1 MKNKTLKLCAALGL
15 LAMTNTASAAFIN
28 GDISF
33 YGWTTATTNAK
44 EITAINFTNDS
55 AQVLDKTGSFA
66 DTYWNFASFNDLT
79 TIAPTQELWSFA
91 GFSFELVE
99 INENYLT
106 KDGGFIQGTGIVS
119 ADGYD
124 DTVYSW
130 TYNLNSWFGIGDTEV
145 GSYFSASAVPAP
157 AGVALL
163 GFALFGF
170 GATRRNKKA

>member
-33 YGWTTATTNAK
+33 YGWTTATTNADA
-44 EITAINFTNDS
+44 ITAIDFWNDS
-55 AQVLDKTGSFA
+55 ATVVENTGSFA
-66 DTYWNFASFNDLT
+66 DTGWNFASFNDLT
-79 TIAPTQELWSFA
+79 TIAPTQELWSF
-91 GFSFELVE
+91 GDFSFKLLE

-106 KDGGFIQGTGIVS
+106 EDGGVLSGTGIVS
-119 ADGYD
+119 AEGYD

-130 TYNLNSWFGIGDTEV
+130 TYDLNSWFDIGNKEI
-145 GSYFSASAVPAP
+145 GSYFAASAVPAP